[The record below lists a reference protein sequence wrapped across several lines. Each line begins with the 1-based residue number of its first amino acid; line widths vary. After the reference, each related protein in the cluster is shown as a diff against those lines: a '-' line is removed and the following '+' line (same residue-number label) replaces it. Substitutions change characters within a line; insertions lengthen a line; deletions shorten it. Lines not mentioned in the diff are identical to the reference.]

1 MIIYGTEIAYLFDN
15 LEKFELVS
23 DYSSLTTEK
32 RNEKAAE
39 ANEKRLR
46 IKVFNYRQ
54 ELRDKSSLRRR
65 WQSSIKISY
74 CLSLERISK

>member
-1 MIIYGTEIAYLFDN
+1 MAPKLLIY
-15 LEKFELVS
+15 
-23 DYSSLTTEK
+23 LTTSRNLSLYQITHLLQRKK

-74 CLSLERISK
+74 CLSPERISK